1 MRAASRTKQ
10 PAAKTNVLPSMRT
23 FMVGLFLAIQAFLF
37 AHQLEH
43 GLRPDLAGPSD
54 ECVLCQATAN
64 LLPAPEPAVVTVPVA
79 IVHVA
84 AVPAA
89 TRTATLRAFVTGFRS
104 RAPPHHVSI

>member
-10 PAAKTNVLPSMRT
+10 PTKKTNVLPPLRT

-64 LLPAPEPAVVTVPVA
+64 LLPAPEPAVVTVPVTV
-79 IVHVA
+79 VHVA
-84 AVPAA
+84 VVPAA
-89 TRTATLRAFVTGFRS
+89 AQTATPRTFVAGFRS
-104 RAPPHHVSI
+104 RAPPRSVSI